1 MNKLKFGISDHFSY
15 SMATSAGDLAD
26 AYSDLLRGAQEAEHM
41 GFEYYSIGEH
51 QGNDDAVFN
60 SPQVWLGAVAQ
71 ATSSIRLNTL
81 VYQLPF
87 QNPLRLAQD
96 TALVDQISRGRLDFG
111 YGTGVWV
118 HEFMRW
124 KLPFEERRAMSE
136 EAMEIIKKA
145 WTEEIVTY
153 EGKYWQF
160 EEALPWPQPYQKPHP
175 PIWMAASSP
184 STFDLVAKMN
194 YNLAQSLDP
203 EDETARKHKIWEE
216 KWKEHGHEGPM
227 PLSSLNR
234 RVYIAESDEEAR
246 EEIEPYLIKNSA
258 RAVQTGGSRVGRTKI
273 GFQGG
278 NPDKDEFRD
287 YRKQVF
293 EKMATGLD
301 YWIDSGL
308 ALIGSPDTV
317 ARRIEDQQKLVG
329 YDILVCQF
337 GIPELPEELK
347 DRSRRL
353 FAEEVLPAFS

>member
-1 MNKLKFGISDHFSY
+1 
-15 SMATSAGDLAD
+15 
-26 AYSDLLRGAQEAEHM
+26 M

-124 KLPFEERRAMSE
+124 KLPFEERRAISE

-216 KWKEHGHEGPM
+216 KWKEHGHEGPHA
-227 PLSSLNR
+227 PFQPKQESLHRRERRGSPGGDRAPISSRTVPVLFKR
-234 RVYIAESDEEAR
+234 KVAESAER
-246 EEIEPYLIKNSA
+246 RS
-258 RAVQTGGSRVGRTKI
+258 GSRVAIRTRTS
-273 GFQGG
+273 
-278 NPDKDEFRD
+278 FRI
-287 YRKQVF
+287 
-293 EKMATGLD
+293 TGSRFL
-301 YWIDSGL
+301 
-308 ALIGSPDTV
+308 
-317 ARRIEDQQKLVG
+317 RRW
-329 YDILVCQF
+329 
-337 GIPELPEELK
+337 
-347 DRSRRL
+347 
-353 FAEEVLPAFS
+353 LPALTTGSTAAWPSLEALTPLPGA